1 MGSGAWGDS
10 GAMAMSFLPSVAYLK
25 LPTGSAVR
33 EHRSRLLLDGVLDAR
48 LERASDQREFA
59 VDDHLGVGDFHRS
72 AGLESTCRA
81 GEGESVTLPG
91 VAPPPQAVAP
101 VRHPLRHAP

>member
-1 MGSGAWGDS
+1 MLQSRALGDS
-10 GAMAMSFLPSVAYLK
+10 GAMALARLPAVAYLK

-81 GEGESVTLPG
+81 GEGESVTLP
-91 VAPPPQAVAP
+91 AVA
-101 VRHPLRHAP
+101 RLAAAGAALRHQ